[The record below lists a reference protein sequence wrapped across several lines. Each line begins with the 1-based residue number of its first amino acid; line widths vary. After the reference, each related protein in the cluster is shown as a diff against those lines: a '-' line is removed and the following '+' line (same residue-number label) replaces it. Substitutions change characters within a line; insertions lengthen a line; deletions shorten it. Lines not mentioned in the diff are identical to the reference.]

1 MERGGMMENK
11 YKPHNCKKFVLGECS
26 LDGRTCKCNFYSCHK
41 KKKEFLPPEVP
52 YIQILHPVK
61 PN

>member
-1 MERGGMMENK
+1 MMENK

-41 KKKEFLPPEVP
+41 KKKEFLPPDVP